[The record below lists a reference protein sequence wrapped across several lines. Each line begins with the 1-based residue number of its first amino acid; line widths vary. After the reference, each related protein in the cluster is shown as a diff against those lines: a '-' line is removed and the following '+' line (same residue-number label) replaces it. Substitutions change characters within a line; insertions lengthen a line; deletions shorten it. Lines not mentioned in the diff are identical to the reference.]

1 MVSILSGPGVG
12 LQLPQNLYPSEL
24 YNAPYDFSTNYQ
36 SLAGGDALTIP
47 AGGWWVDPGS
57 VGVIQYSDPVTGI
70 WRGLA
75 SGRGQPQLVI
85 SDGFSWRIANL
96 TGCPVAA
103 IVVVGGSGYPTTAGG
118 VTITPSAGNSTW
130 TAIVG
135 GQCSVV
141 TVGSTGSG
149 YGVAPLV
156 LIPAPPSPGV
166 AATAYASIS
175 AGTVSGVTLSN
186 VGAGYTT
193 APVAAIVPSPFD
205 PNFSSVTAASVTLG
219 LVGAGSISAV
229 LCTNPGAPLTSL
241 TGLTLTAA
249 GATGSGASISAVVM
263 QTVTALV
270 AVGAGGGYSGTAAEI
285 VTIGGV
291 PPGVPQWTNP
301 EIEPTAYRPRP
312 ANIGVTVASGTIT
325 AGSGV
330 IYDGGLFLGTPSSAI
345 IGLGVLTTASLV
357 TLTMGS
363 AATNVLL
370 QPLKV

>member
-1 MVSILSGPGVG
+1 MYGAISGPGVG

-24 YNAPYDFSTNYQ
+24 FNAPYDFSTNYQ
-36 SLAGGDALTIP
+36 TLAGGDALVIP
-47 AGGWWVDPGS
+47 NGAHWVDPGS
-57 VGVIQYSDPVTGI
+57 VGVIQYNDPVTGI

-75 SGRGQPQLVI
+75 SARGQPQMII

-103 IVVVGGSGYPTTAGG
+103 IVVVGGSAYVAGG
-118 VTITPSAGNSTW
+118 VSVTPSAGNSTW
-130 TAIVG
+130 QALVG

-141 TVGSTGSG
+141 TVGAAGSG

-175 AGTVSGVTLSN
+175 AGTVSGVTLNN

-205 PNFSSVTAASVTLG
+205 PNFNSATGATVTLG
-219 LVGAGSISAV
+219 LVSAGSISAV
-229 LCTNPGAPLTSL
+229 LCTNPGAPLSNL
-241 TGLTLTAA
+241 TTLTLTAA
-249 GATGSGASISAVVM
+249 GAVGSGASISAVVM
-263 QTVTALV
+263 QTVTA
-270 AVGAGGGYSGTAAEI
+270 ATTGPSGGFTAAEI

-291 PPGVPQWTNP
+291 PAGVPQWTNP
-301 EIEPTAYRPRP
+301 EVEPTTYRPRP
-312 ANIGVTVASGTIT
+312 ANIGLTISSGTISAT
-325 AGSGV
+325 T
-330 IYDGGLFLGTPSSAI
+330 IFDGGLFLGTPTAAVIGSGSTLSTSA
-345 IGLGVLTTASLV
+345 LV
-357 TLTMGS
+357 TLTMGT
-363 AATNVLL
+363 AATNVLF